1 MPPLTI
7 LLIAVLLKTSRHSA
21 SIFGNTVLTLY
32 DFKTIIMLKNNLA
45 EGKQ

>member
-7 LLIAVLLKTSRHSA
+7 LLIAVLLKTNRHSA
-21 SIFGNTVLTLY
+21 SIFGNTFLTLY
-32 DFKTIIMLKNNLA
+32 DFKTMLKNNVA